1 MPLRAALALALQA
14 PGSTAGMPDD
24 WPVLVDTL
32 QALVGLSAESDV
44 LLAALLFG
52 VPGLQPLTKPQL
64 AGQAGVVGLLEGQD
78 AAAEIE
84 RYFKTRTEEVAA

>member
-1 MPLRAALALALQA
+1 MSIALLENWLQSRSGEALPASLRDALVVGLQA
-14 PGSTAGMPDD
+14 PGATEGMPDD

-52 VPGLQPLTKPQL
+52 MPGLQSVLKP
-64 AGQAGVVGLLEGQD
+64 
-78 AAAEIE
+78 
-84 RYFKTRTEEVAA
+84 